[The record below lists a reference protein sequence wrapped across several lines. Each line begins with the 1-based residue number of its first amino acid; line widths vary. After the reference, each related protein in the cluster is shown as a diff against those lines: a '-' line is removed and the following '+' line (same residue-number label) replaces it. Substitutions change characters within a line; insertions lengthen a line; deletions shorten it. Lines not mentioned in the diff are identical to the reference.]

1 MKKLYVAG
9 SIWVVGHYH
18 FDDFVINANVDNV
31 EKLKQSEIDMIKC
44 IILNSYGKKLVAIF
58 NIMELAE

>member
-9 SIWVVGHYH
+9 PIWVVGNYH

-31 EKLKQSEIDMIKC
+31 EKLKQSEIDMIKS
-44 IILNSYGKKLVAIF
+44 IILNSYNRKLVAIF